1 MTGEQYRIEVFE
13 RDAPVH
19 GGEAVRLTRIEARP
33 SAVDERGRGVRGQ
46 RGAVAGRDPRF
57 PGRAAPD
64 RPAFRAYGQR
74 DRVAGPAGPGGSP
87 STAAVIKADVLESA
101 GLVIRSVEDY
111 DLVFSSARK
120 P

>member
-1 MTGEQYRIEVFE
+1 MGRVASCFARRETRVTC
-13 RDAPVH
+13 RDTETPAAPQ
-19 GGEAVRLTRIEARP
+19 A
-33 SAVDERGRGVRGQ
+33 
-46 RGAVAGRDPRF
+46 
-57 PGRAAPD
+57 RAA
-64 RPAFRAYGQR
+64 
-74 DRVAGPAGPGGSP
+74 SP